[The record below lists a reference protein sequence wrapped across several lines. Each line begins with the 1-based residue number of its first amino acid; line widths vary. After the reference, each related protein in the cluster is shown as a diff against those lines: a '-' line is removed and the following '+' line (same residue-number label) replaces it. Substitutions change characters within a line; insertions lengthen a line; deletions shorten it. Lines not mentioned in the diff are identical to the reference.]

1 MVAWSSA
8 IVASLT
14 KNEGLVTAILI
25 LMLIA
30 IRYQRPS
37 LAWHDAAGTPALQA
51 RAKSWGRCVVMW
63 IAPTVPGLVWLAQ
76 MHILGVHNY
85 FFGTPTVET
94 LGVRTSATF
103 KAMSNSE
110 AILWVAL
117 LILAIGCIWF
127 RNLASAC
134 RARSSAVAVDSVGSR
149 ELTHRR
155 HLCTWR
161 FGDSYLADRERR
173 SNHNLRKVAFAR

>member
-1 MVAWSSA
+1 MGNYGVDGDADLLWAAAAVAAILWGLVLPRGRPALMVASSCA

-37 LAWHDAAGTPALQA
+37 FAWHDAAGMPALQA

-85 FFGTPTVET
+85 FFGTPTVES

-127 RNLASAC
+127 RT
-134 RARSSAVAVDSVGSR
+134 RVGVQS
-149 ELTHRR
+149 
-155 HLCTWR
+155 
-161 FGDSYLADRERR
+161 
-173 SNHNLRKVAFAR
+173 